1 MPATE
6 IVNATG
12 KEGCIPECVCTY
24 REKQE
29 PDGEK
34 PMSLVPTH
42 DKYQVSTGYLDKL
55 SGSHGNHALPMG
67 NQCSHY
73 IAGERLC
80 VPYDQETLK
89 RANGEIRLAVYS
101 SEHKPITAKE

>member
-12 KEGCIPECVCTY
+12 KEGCIPKCACTY

-29 PDGEK
+29 TDGEK

-55 SGSHGNHALPMG
+55 SGSHGNHPLPMG
-67 NQCSHY
+67 NQYSRH

-89 RANGEIRLAVYS
+89 RANGEICLAVYS
-101 SEHKPITAKE
+101 S

>member
-12 KEGCIPECVCTY
+12 KEGCIPKCTCTY

-29 PDGEK
+29 TDGEK

-42 DKYQVSTGYLDKL
+42 GKYQVSTGYLAKL
-55 SGSHGNHALPMG
+55 SGSHGN
-67 NQCSHY
+67 
-73 IAGERLC
+73 I
-80 VPYDQETLK
+80 PYPWEISTVTTLRVRGYACRTTK
-89 RANGEIRLAVYS
+89 
-101 SEHKPITAKE
+101 KP